1 MLRSPLNPDFP
12 KKTPDL
18 GSAHSR
24 CLTMCKLFALC
35 VLTSLFQISLGEH
48 CGNGTSLQDRGGQGG
63 GLVSMVIP
71 SFLCLS
77 RTRQRHMKADQPS
90 GDPGGSQ
97 QLCLREMELLESDL
111 HCY

>member
-1 MLRSPLNPDFP
+1 MEPACR
-12 KKTPDL
+12 T
-18 GSAHSR
+18 
-24 CLTMCKLFALC
+24 
-35 VLTSLFQISLGEH
+35 VV
-48 CGNGTSLQDRGGQGG
+48 DRVE

>member
-1 MLRSPLNPDFP
+1 MSLIKVLS
-12 KKTPDL
+12 
-18 GSAHSR
+18 S
-24 CLTMCKLFALC
+24 
-35 VLTSLFQISLGEH
+35 LTSLFQISLGEH
-48 CGNGTSLQDRGGQGG
+48 CGNGASLQDRGGQGG